1 MYRLQQFFYIIITS
15 LSISASRLR
24 MAWSFS
30 RYAKN
35 FAVIGITI
43 FILDYIGIFKHY
55 HELDYERYF
64 DYPTGLPSDYNY
76 TFIHNPSEKCRIPP
90 KLIIIVKSAAENVY
104 RRDIIRRTWGYEHRF
119 SDVEIRCV
127 FLLGV
132 SEDEKINSI
141 SKNESSKFNDIVQI
155 DFIDAYFNNTIKTFM
170 GMKWALSFCNSEFFF
185 FVDDDYY
192 VSIKNLLKYISNPDL
207 YPKAVTN
214 SRITEN
220 EKNELFSG
228 FVLQTPPHRHKFSKW
243 YVSLREYP
251 FDLWPP
257 YITAGAFVLKRNT
270 LFKLFSAS
278 SHLKKF
284 RFDDIFLGI
293 AALKANLTL
302 KHCEM
307 FYFNKPKYKGTASF
321 QYIVASHG
329 FQNSKELETIW
340 NECRSAGF
348 A

>member
-1 MYRLQQFFYIIITS
+1 MIGVKFLKMGWYFC
-15 LSISASRLR
+15 
-24 MAWSFS
+24 

-35 FAVIGITI
+35 FAVIGIAI
-43 FILDYIGIFKHY
+43 FILDYVGIFKHY
-55 HELDYERYF
+55 HELDYERF
-64 DYPTGLPSDYNY
+64 FNYPTGPPSDYNY
-76 TFIHNPSEKCRIPP
+76 TFINNPSGKCRIPP
-90 KLIIIVKSAAENVY
+90 KLIIIIKSAAGNVY
-104 RRDIIRRTWGYEHRF
+104 RRNTIRRTWGYEHRF
-119 SDVEIRCV
+119 SDVEIRRV

-132 SEDEKINSI
+132 SEDPNINSI
-141 SKNESSKFNDIVQI
+141 SRNESLKFNDIVQI
-155 DFIDAYFNNTIKTFM
+155 NFTDAYFNNTIKTFM
-170 GMKWALSFCNSEFFF
+170 GMKWALSYCNSEFFF

-192 VSIKNLLKYISNPDL
+192 VSTKNLLKYVSNPDL
-207 YPKAVTN
+207 YPTPVSN
-214 SRITEN
+214 SRIEEN

-228 FVLQTPPHRHKFSKW
+228 FVMQTTPHRHKFSRW

-257 YITAGAFVLKRNT
+257 YITAGAFVLNRNA
-270 LFKLFSAS
+270 LFKLFNAGR
-278 SHLKKF
+278 HLKRF

-293 AALKANLTL
+293 AAIKANLTL
-302 KHCEM
+302 KHCRM
-307 FYFNKPKYKGTASF
+307 FYFNRPKFEGPASY